1 MTSFVS
7 LNTHGF
13 TAANYWLGVAR
24 APRLHLSSHKT
35 TSLTLVRQKRA
46 ISQCCQSPP
55 TLDPVYEKG
64 QVLEDYGGLKAY
76 ITGSPESKLAIILIS
91 DVFGYETP
99 LLRNLADKVST
110 SGYFVLVPDFFH
122 GDPAT
127 LEIVEKE
134 NSIDEW
140 LKKHNIPKGFEE
152 ANQVIAVLKERGFSA
167 IGAAGFCWGGMV
179 VVELAKYD
187 YINAAV
193 SIHPGPLTHDDIRE
207 VKCPIS
213 ILGAETDP
221 FSPPEVIKQFAEIL
235 SSKPEV
241 HSHVKIYPGT
251 EHGWSVSYD
260 VNDKQAVE
268 KAEEV
273 QKDMLDWFVKY
284 VK

>member
-1 MTSFVS
+1 MAS
-7 LNTHGF
+7 
-13 TAANYWLGVAR
+13 
-24 APRLHLSSHKT
+24 
-35 TSLTLVRQKRA
+35 
-46 ISQCCQSPP
+46 SQCCQNPP
-55 TLDPVYEKG
+55 TLDPVYGKG
-64 QVLEDYGGLKAY
+64 HVVEDFGGLKAY

-91 DVFGYETP
+91 DVFGYEAP

-127 LEIVEKE
+127 PEIVK

-140 LKKHNIPKGFEE
+140 IKKHNIPKGFEE
-152 ANQVIAVLKERGFSA
+152 AKQVIEVLKERGFSA
-167 IGAAGFCWGGMV
+167 IGAAGFCWGGKV

-187 YINAAV
+187 YINAVV
-193 SIHPGPLTHDDIRE
+193 SLHPGPLTHDDIRE

-221 FSPPEVIKQFAEIL
+221 FCPPEVIKQFAEIL

-251 EHGWSVSYD
+251 VHGWSVRYD

-268 KAEEV
+268 KAEEA